1 MISASDDVVY
11 IAFKLQIMFKMRQRI
26 SQFLNR
32 GVQFSVLLGTEQQR
46 KLQMHSI
53 PELHV
58 TYIDEALKFIGKTH
72 LQTMDLDHFTKL
84 D

>member
-1 MISASDDVVY
+1 MMSCIL
-11 IAFKLQIMFKMRQRI
+11 LQIMFVLNQQI
-26 SQFLNR
+26 SQFSNR
-32 GVQFSVLLGTEQQR
+32 GVQYSVLLGTKQQR
-46 KLQMHSI
+46 KMQMRSI